1 MNVLDQIKQKAG
13 IQFRAAT
20 PAELERLRSL
30 GMPLDAIEFY
40 RVAMPTRMAEI
51 ERVRLWS
58 FSNIILENNDAV
70 PGVYALPCGYTV
82 FASTDCGD
90 GYCFDTRS
98 TSGKSAPVVLIAHDL
113 EPEDEKMAPED
124 LSKLAKPIAESLD
137 KFLEGFVAGALDRKP
152 LYPPFDLGK
161 DINGT
166 A

>member
-1 MNVLDQIKQKAG
+1 MSVLDQIKLKTG

-40 RVAMPTRMAEI
+40 RAAMPTRMAEI

-58 FSNIILENNDAV
+58 FSEIILENDDAV
-70 PGVYALPCGYTV
+70 PGIYARPSGYTV

-90 GYCFDTRS
+90 AYCFDTRS
-98 TSGKSAPVVLIAHDL
+98 TSGENVPIVLIAHDL
-113 EPEDEKMAPED
+113 EPEGEKMAPED

-137 KFLEGFVAGALDRKP
+137 KFLEGFVVGALDKEP
-152 LYPPFDLGK
+152 VYPPFEFEK
-161 DINGT
+161 DVNGP

>member
-1 MNVLDQIKQKAG
+1 MSILDQIKQKAG
-13 IQFRAAT
+13 IEFRAAT

-58 FSNIILENNDAV
+58 FSDIILENNDAV
-70 PGVYALPCGYTV
+70 PGIYAQPCGYTV

-90 GYCFDTRS
+90 AYCFDTHW
-98 TSGKSAPVVLIAHDL
+98 TSGKNVPIVLIAHDL
-113 EPEDEKMAPED
+113 EPEGEKMALED
-124 LSKLAKPIAESLD
+124 LSKLAEPIAESLD

-152 LYPPFDLGK
+152 LYPPFEFGK
-161 DINGT
+161 DMNGS